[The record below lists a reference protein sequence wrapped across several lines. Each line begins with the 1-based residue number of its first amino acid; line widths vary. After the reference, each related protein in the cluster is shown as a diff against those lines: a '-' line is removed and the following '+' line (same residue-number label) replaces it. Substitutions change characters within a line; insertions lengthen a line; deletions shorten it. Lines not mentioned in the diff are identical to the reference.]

1 MDMDT
6 VDARRER
13 VSAAVDGEL
22 RADELAQALA
32 GLDADDAL
40 RASLQ
45 ADWQAYHLIGDVL
58 RSGEQA
64 TCRSSSG
71 FLARLQ
77 TRLQDEALPVAEL
90 PKPDLVQR
98 PMVDAANDGVFR
110 WKAVAGF
117 ASLAAAA
124 AIVWNVSGGGVA
136 PPQPQLAG
144 APAPSAVL
152 AATAPASRTVEQA
165 TVVGGEPQIML
176 RDARLDELLAAHKQ
190 VGMGAALQMPAGFMR
205 SATFAAPE
213 R

>member
-136 PPQPQLAG
+136 TTQPQLAS
-144 APAPSAVL
+144 APAAVL
-152 AATAPASRTVEQA
+152 QAAAPASRTVEQA
-165 TVVGGEPQIML
+165 TLVGGEPQVML

-205 SATFAAPE
+205 SATFGAPE